1 MTLGHD
7 QRDIVRHAVVTPHL
21 QDMLH
26 QAWLTVETLPG
37 DVAELERKMPERDEG
52 QVGEATVS
60 LEVVDKPTHPR
71 RAALGIGPHPDVFV
85 DTLENRPS
93 QPELRVNLVQGPG
106 PLQIERRI

>member
-7 QRDIVRHAVVTPHL
+7 QGDVVRHAVVTPHL

-37 DVAELERKMPERDEG
+37 DVAGLERIMLERDEG

-60 LEVVDKPTHPR
+60 LEVVDKQAHPP

-93 QPELRVNLVQGPG
+93 PPELGV
-106 PLQIERRI
+106 